1 TARLRIACCQLCV
14 GKCSQKRQ
22 DATHNPYEHGDT
34 HRASHLAENGARRAK
49 DAAANDRANEEHEQV
64 AQAQWAE
71 ELNHGVV
78 CRAVRASRVMSSATE
93 ITNGRV
99 ELAARQT

>member
-1 TARLRIACCQLCV
+1 MREVLAEHASKRRHRSAGNHQKQTPAVKKSGRAAESVADVAIKTARLRIACCQLCV

-49 DAAANDRANEEHEQV
+49 DAGANDRANE
-64 AQAQWAE
+64 
-71 ELNHGVV
+71 
-78 CRAVRASRVMSSATE
+78 
-93 ITNGRV
+93 
-99 ELAARQT
+99 